1 MSWRRIVR
9 ASQWAGS
16 WRRSGGQRPGWSEA
30 LGPWLLMAG
39 VAHAAL
45 ILAVRTSSESE
56 RAASVEAATVPL
68 PDRPWA
74 AISFELMSEPD
85 GRGGAAAPP
94 RALDHATDI
103 ERAPRAASLPT
114 STSQRAIAARDER
127 GQRNA
132 VELNPATLRA
142 ASSERDGSA
151 GGGELDAQGGTPG
164 VEHDGAAPRLSLR
177 DLGVGGS
184 NPFIGSPSELP
195 TQRQLQNH
203 RLRQSLRGE
212 LARSDQRLGL
222 GPEGPAVAAVKEIVL
237 ASATAPNTSALLGV
251 RTDGAGAVI
260 GVEVLEADRDGDEWG
275 RIAERLRQALS
286 GKRLRVP
293 SRSRGVSF
301 QLRVVSRVQLPSGAD
316 PGLAIDLFGMPVK
329 HGEGDKS
336 TKISLI
342 SPMLRE
348 VTLPGSDG
356 ATILVPTI
364 DIFGV
369 AGDLADIGAVARRLV
384 TAYLVAMDTDIP
396 LEGAD
401 PAAR

>member
-1 MSWRRIVR
+1 
-9 ASQWAGS
+9 
-16 WRRSGGQRPGWSEA
+16 
-30 LGPWLLMAG
+30 MAG

-45 ILAVRTSSESE
+45 ILAVRTSSESGE
-56 RAASVEAATVPL
+56 AASAEAATVSP
-68 PDRPWA
+68 PDQPWA

-85 GRGGAAAPP
+85 GRGGTAAPP

-127 GQRNA
+127 DQRNA

-151 GGGELDAQGGTPG
+151 GGGELDAQGGPPG

-195 TQRQLQNH
+195 TQRQLQSH

-251 RTDGAGAVI
+251 RADGAGAVI

-348 VTLPGSDG
+348 VVLPGSDG